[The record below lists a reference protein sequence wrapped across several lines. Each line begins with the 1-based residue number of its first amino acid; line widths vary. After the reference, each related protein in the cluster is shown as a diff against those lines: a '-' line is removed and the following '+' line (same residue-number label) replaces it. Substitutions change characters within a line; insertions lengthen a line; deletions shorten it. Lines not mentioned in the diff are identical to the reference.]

1 MAIGKLNLKLGVD
14 VSNLDK
20 ELGKVE
26 RSMSRFG
33 SNMQNIGSTLT
44 QSLTLPIIGLGA
56 ASLKSFADIEKL
68 QNGLI
73 AIMGS
78 SEEAGI
84 EMEKL
89 RKVAENPGLALPE
102 VVKASASLQSV
113 GMNADA
119 ARETITQFGNAVA
132 RAGGGAEQFDGV
144 VLALSQ
150 ISAVG
155 KVTQED
161 LNQIKERLPEF
172 ARVMKEEFGVVTA
185 EGIRELGISSEEFIK
200 RSVGALGNLERANG
214 GLANTFDNLKDNVSA
229 SLAELGK
236 AINETLN
243 LEAVAAALS
252 TGLQRLVDGFK
263 SLNPETQGFIVK
275 AGLLVAALGPAIF
288 IVGKLISTFSAL
300 IGTTRLIMTT
310 VKNLSTVISGAF
322 AKILANP
329 AILGVTL
336 AIAAV
341 GAIALYVYDNW
352 KAFSDN
358 FKNIWIN
365 IKNSVM
371 QGVTFV
377 LGKLDS
383 LQKALGLDL
392 FDLSGMTKYQEEQ
405 RVVAAEFKTIGE
417 TVDSLKG
424 KFKSLFMATPIPK
437 TGNGGGD
444 TNTGDLIFGDG
455 GAPTNG
461 GTVGARTG
469 GGVKSQ
475 PVNELMPT
483 TNLLPTIGKLPD
495 QLRSVTAETQRAKEE
510 TDAFAVAQ
518 TAAGKA
524 IQVTDDNITR
534 LKKGIEDLNT
544 GFKNIIEGT
553 LTDLSVALGEQLG
566 NALSGA
572 GFNIKSFLLPV
583 AEAVISFGKL
593 AIQVGIAALGIKT
606 ALKSLNPV
614 IAIAGGIALVALGTL
629 VKNSLSAPKLAEGG
643 LAYGPT
649 MATVGDN
656 RNARVDPEVIA
667 PLSKLKS
674 MMGDMGVGG
683 SLETRISGNDLIILL
698 NRSQK
703 GLSRIQ

>member
-1 MAIGKLNLKLGVD
+1 MANAAQLNLKLGID
-14 VSNLDK
+14 VSSLSR

-26 RSMSRFG
+26 SRMTKFG
-33 SNMQNIGSTLT
+33 SQMQNIGSIMT
-44 QSLTLPIIGLGA
+44 QSITLPLLGVGA
-56 ASLKSFADIEKL
+56 ASLKAFADMEKL
-68 QNGLI
+68 ENGLI

-78 SEEAGI
+78 SEGAKE
-84 EMEKL
+84 ELDKL
-89 RKVAENPGLALPE
+89 RKVAENPGLALPQ
-102 VVKASASLQSV
+102 VVQASASLQSV
-113 GMNADA
+113 GMSADA

-132 RAGGGAEQFDGV
+132 RSGGGAEQFSGV
-144 VLALSQ
+144 TLALSQ

-172 ARVMKEEFGVVTA
+172 ARVMKEEFGTVTA
-185 EGIRELGISSEEFIK
+185 EGIRAIGVSSEEFIT
-200 RSVGALGNLERANG
+200 RSVSALAKLERAQG
-214 GLANTFDNLKDNVSA
+214 GLGNTFDNLKDNVTA
-229 SLAELGK
+229 SLAEFGK
-236 AINETLN
+236 AINESLN
-243 LEAVAAALS
+243 LQAVAESLS
-252 TGLQRLVDGFK
+252 KYIQGLVDGFK
-263 SLNPETQGFIVK
+263 ALNPETQGFIVK
-275 AGLLVAALGPAIF
+275 AALVAASIGSIIF
-288 IVGKLISTFSAL
+288 IVGKLISTYGAL
-300 IGTTRLIMTT
+300 AGGSKLIVQAIG
-310 VKNLSTVISGAF
+310 NISKAF
-322 AKILANP
+322 KYLAANP
-329 AILGVTL
+329 TILIVT
-336 AIAAV
+336 ASIAAI

-371 QGVTFV
+371 EGVANV
-377 LGKLDS
+377 LKNIDY
-383 LQKALGLDL
+383 LQKALRLNL

-405 RVVAAEFKTIGE
+405 RIVAAEFKSIGE

-424 KFKSLFMATPIPK
+424 KLKGLFTNNKNPDTDTGSTNIPS
-437 TGNGGGD
+437 
-444 TNTGDLIFGDG
+444 TNIVE
-455 GAPTNG
+455 PT
-461 GTVGARTG
+461 TITG
-469 GGVKSQ
+469 GGGGGVTTQ
-475 PVNELMPT
+475 PKNETLSP
-483 TNLLPTIGKLPD
+483 TNLLPTIGKLPE
-495 QLRSVTAETQRAKEE
+495 QLRSVTAETEKAKDE
-510 TDAFAVAQ
+510 TNAFTVAQ

-524 IQVTDDNITR
+524 IQVTDEKIEL
-534 LKKGIEDLNT
+534 LKKGLEDLNT
-544 GFKNIIEGT
+544 GLKNIIEGA
-553 LTDLSVALGEQLG
+553 LNDLAVGLGEQLG

-572 GFNIKSFLLPV
+572 GFDVKSFLRPV

-606 ALKSLNPV
+606 ALKSLNPA

-656 RNARVDPEVIA
+656 KNARVDPEVIA

-674 MMGDMGVGG
+674 MMGDVGMGGV
-683 SLETRISGNDLIILL
+683 LETRISGNDLIILL

>member
-1 MAIGKLNLKLGVD
+1 MTIGKLLLKLGINTT
-14 VSNLDK
+14 NLDK

-26 RSMSRFG
+26 KSMSKFG
-33 SNMQNIGSTLT
+33 QNMSNLGSTLT
-44 QSLTLPIIGLGA
+44 QSLTLPIIGVGA
-56 ASLKSFADIEKL
+56 AALKSFADMEKL
-68 QNGLI
+68 ENGLI

-78 SEEAGI
+78 SEGAAI

-214 GLANTFDNLKDNVSA
+214 GLANTFDNLKDNVGA

-252 TGLQRLVDGFK
+252 EGLQRLVNGFK

-275 AGLLVAALGPAIF
+275 AGLLVAAIGPAIF
-288 IVGKLISTFSAL
+288 IVGKLITTFGAL
-300 IGTTRLIMTT
+300 IGTTRLIMDT
-310 VKNLSTVISGAF
+310 VKKLSTVISGAF

-352 KAFSDN
+352 KAFSDR
-358 FKNIWIN
+358 FTNIWIN

-424 KFKSLFMATPIPK
+424 KFKSLFMAAPGK
-437 TGNGGGD
+437 GGGGGG
-444 TNTGDLIFGDG
+444 TEGTGELVFGDG
-455 GAPTNG
+455 GAPTGG
-461 GTVGARTG
+461 GTGGGVTG

-510 TDAFAVAQ
+510 TDAFAKAQ
-518 TAAGKA
+518 DAAGKA
-524 IQVTDDNITR
+524 IQVTDDNISR
-534 LKKGIEDLNT
+534 LKIGLQSLND
-544 GFKNIIEGT
+544 GLKNIIEGT

-606 ALKSLNPV
+606 ALKSLNPA

-629 VKNSLSAPKLAEGG
+629 VKNSLAAPKLAEGG

-703 GLSRIQ
+703 GLNRIQ

>member
-1 MAIGKLNLKLGVD
+1 MALGKLNLKLGID
-14 VSNLDK
+14 VSDLDK

-33 SNMQNIGSTLT
+33 GKMQNIGTTLT

-78 SEEAGI
+78 STDAAV
-84 EMEKL
+84 EMERL

-214 GLANTFDNLKDNVSA
+214 GLANTFDNLKDNVGA

-243 LEAVAAALS
+243 LEAVVATLS
-252 TGLQRLVDGFK
+252 AGLQRLVDGFK

-288 IVGKLISTFSAL
+288 IVGKLISTFGAL

-336 AIAAV
+336 AIAAI
-341 GAIALYVYDNW
+341 GAVALYVYDNW
-352 KAFSDN
+352 EAFASR
-358 FKNIWIN
+358 FQNIWIN
-365 IKNSVM
+365 IKNSTM
-371 QGVTFV
+371 KGVADFM
-377 LGKLDS
+377 KNIDK
-383 LQKALGLDL
+383 LQKFLGIEL
-392 FDLSGMTKYQEEQ
+392 FDVSGLTNYQEQQ
-405 RVVAAEFKTIGE
+405 RVVQKEFKSIGD

-424 KFKSLFMATPIPK
+424 KFKSLFMAAPGK
-437 TGNGGGD
+437 GGGS
-444 TNTGDLIFGDG
+444 TETEGTGELVFGDG
-455 GAPTNG
+455 AP
-461 GTVGARTG
+461 TG
-469 GGVKSQ
+469 GGTGGGKGVGAALNT
-475 PVNELMPT
+475 PIDTV
-483 TNLLPTIGKLPD
+483 NLLPTLDLLPD
-495 QLRSVTAETQRAKEE
+495 KLESISAANERLKQTNEDVAKSFNNIAPTAKSAYDMLSDGQKIIANSILSFGELAASGFESMKELAAAVRKSIADIIANFIRMYVAKALASVPLSP
-510 TDAFAVAQ
+510 FMVAIAPAIAA
-518 TAAGKA
+518 AAG
-524 IQVTDDNITR
+524 
-534 LKKGIEDLNT
+534 G
-544 GFKNIIEGT
+544 
-553 LTDLSVALGEQLG
+553 VAR
-566 NALSGA
+566 
-572 GFNIKSFLLPV
+572 
-583 AEAVISFGKL
+583 
-593 AIQVGIAALGIKT
+593 
-606 ALKSLNPV
+606 SL
-614 IAIAGGIALVALGTL
+614 IMKIG
-629 VKNSLSAPKLAEGG
+629 APKLAKGG

-674 MMGDMGVGG
+674 MMGDMGIGG
-683 SLETRISGNDLIILL
+683 TLETRISGNDLIILL

-703 GLSRIQ
+703 GLNRVQ

>member
-1 MAIGKLNLKLGVD
+1 MALGKLNLKLGID
-14 VSNLDK
+14 VSDLDK

-33 SNMQNIGSTLT
+33 SKMQNIGTTLT
-44 QSLTLPIIGLGA
+44 QSLTLPIIALGA

-78 SEEAGI
+78 SEDAAV

-185 EGIRELGISSEEFIK
+185 EGIRELGISSEEFIQ

-243 LEAVAAALS
+243 LEAVAVALS
-252 TGLQRLVDGFK
+252 AGLQRLVDGFK

-288 IVGKLISTFSAL
+288 IVGKLITTFGAL

-405 RVVAAEFKTIGE
+405 RIVAAEFKTIGE

-424 KFKSLFMATPIPK
+424 KFKSLFMAAPGKGT
-437 TGNGGGD
+437 GGGG
-444 TNTGDLIFGDG
+444 TEGTGELVFGDG
-455 GAPTNG
+455 GAPTG
-461 GTVGARTG
+461 GGTG
-469 GGVKSQ
+469 GGVRG
-475 PVNELMPT
+475 LMPS
-483 TNLLPTIGKLPD
+483 TNLLPSLNLLPT
-495 QLRSVTAETQRAKEE
+495 QLDSATASTQRLKSEQEALNQATTKVNSNFKEQLTQIE
-510 TDAFAVAQ
+510 L
-518 TAAGKA
+518 
-524 IQVTDDNITR
+524 
-534 LKKGIEDLNT
+534 LKLSFDQLNT
-544 GFKNIIEGT
+544 GLKNIIEGT
-553 LTDLSVALGEQLG
+553 LQDMAVAFGETLGQSLAGASFDIRSVIGPLADALIQ
-566 NALSGA
+566 
-572 GFNIKSFLLPV
+572 
-583 AEAVISFGKL
+583 FGKL
-593 AIQVGIAALGIKT
+593 AVQVGIAALGIKA
-606 ALKSLNPV
+606 ALKSLNPA
-614 IAIAGGIALVALGTL
+614 IAIAGGIALIALGTF
-629 VKNSLSAPKLAEGG
+629 VKSKLAAPALAEGG
-643 LAYGPT
+643 LATGPT
-649 MATVGDN
+649 MALVGDN

-674 MMGDMGVGG
+674 MMGDMGIGG
-683 SLETRISGNDLIILL
+683 TLETRISGNDLIILL

-703 GLSRIQ
+703 GLNRVQ

>member
-1 MAIGKLNLKLGVD
+1 MALGKLNLKLGID
-14 VSNLDK
+14 VSDLDK

-33 SNMQNIGSTLT
+33 GKMQNIGTTLT

-78 SEEAGI
+78 SEDAAV

-185 EGIRELGISSEEFIK
+185 EGIRELGISSEEFIQ

-214 GLANTFDNLKDNVSA
+214 GLANTFDNLKDNVGA

-252 TGLQRLVDGFK
+252 AGLQRLVDGFK

-288 IVGKLISTFSAL
+288 IVGKLISTFGAL

-352 KAFSDN
+352 QAFSDR

-424 KFKSLFMATPIPK
+424 KFKSLFMAAPGK
-437 TGNGGGD
+437 GGGGGGTD
-444 TNTGDLIFGDG
+444 GTGELVFGDG
-455 GAPTNG
+455 GAPTG
-461 GTVGARTG
+461 EGTG
-469 GGVKSQ
+469 GGKGVGAALNT
-475 PVNELMPT
+475 PIDTV
-483 TNLLPTIGKLPD
+483 NLLPTLDLLPD
-495 QLRSVTAETQRAKEE
+495 KLESISAANERLKQTNEDVANSFNKIAPTAKSAYDSLGEGQKIIAASILSFGELAASGFESMKELAAAVRKSIADIIANFIRMYVAKALASVPLSP
-510 TDAFAVAQ
+510 FMVAIAPAIAA
-518 TAAGKA
+518 AAG
-524 IQVTDDNITR
+524 
-534 LKKGIEDLNT
+534 G
-544 GFKNIIEGT
+544 
-553 LTDLSVALGEQLG
+553 VAR
-566 NALSGA
+566 
-572 GFNIKSFLLPV
+572 
-583 AEAVISFGKL
+583 
-593 AIQVGIAALGIKT
+593 
-606 ALKSLNPV
+606 SL
-614 IAIAGGIALVALGTL
+614 IMKIG
-629 VKNSLSAPKLAEGG
+629 APKLAEGG

-674 MMGDMGVGG
+674 MMGDMGIGG
-683 SLETRISGNDLIILL
+683 TLETRISGNDLIILL

-703 GLSRIQ
+703 GLNRVQ

>member
-1 MAIGKLNLKLGVD
+1 MAIGKLLLKLGID
-14 VSNLDK
+14 TTNLDK

-26 RSMSRFG
+26 KSMTKFG
-33 SNMQNIGSTLT
+33 QNMSNLGSTLT
-44 QSLTLPIIGLGA
+44 QSLTLPIIGVGA
-56 ASLKSFADIEKL
+56 AALKSFADMEKL

-78 SEEAGI
+78 SEGAAVEL
-84 EMEKL
+84 EKL

-214 GLANTFDNLKDNVSA
+214 GLANTFDNLKDNVGA

-243 LEAVAAALS
+243 LEAVVATFSA
-252 TGLQRLVDGFK
+252 GLQRLVDGFK

-275 AGLLVAALGPAIF
+275 AGLIIAAIGPAIF
-288 IVGKLISTFSAL
+288 IVGKLISTFGAL
-300 IGTTRLIMTT
+300 VGTIKLIRTTILFMTT
-310 VKNLSTVISGAF
+310 GIQAAF
-322 AKILANP
+322 ASLLANP
-329 AILGVTL
+329 VILGIVA
-336 AIAAV
+336 AIAAI

-352 KAFSDN
+352 QAFSDN

-377 LGKLDS
+377 LGKLDN
-383 LQKALGLDL
+383 LQKALGLNL
-392 FDLSGMTKYQEEQ
+392 FDLSGMTKYQEQQ
-405 RVVAAEFKTIGE
+405 RIVATEFKSIGD

-424 KFKSLFMATPIPK
+424 KFKSLFMAAPGKAT
-437 TGNGGGD
+437 GGGATD
-444 TNTGDLIFGDG
+444 GTGELVFGDG
-455 GAPTNG
+455 GAPKVG
-461 GTVGARTG
+461 GT
-469 GGVKSQ
+469 GGVSNAS
-475 PVNELMPT
+475 PVAAITSEST
-483 TNLLPTIGKLPD
+483 GITNMLPTLDLLAIKLD
-495 QLRSVTAETQRAKEE
+495 TA
-510 TDAFAVAQ
+510 
-518 TAAGKA
+518 TAS
-524 IQVTDDNITR
+524 NLR
-534 LKKGIEDLNT
+534 LKETN
-544 GFKNIIEGT
+544 E
-553 LTDLSVALGEQLG
+553 E
-566 NALSGA
+566 
-572 GFNIKSFLLPV
+572 
-583 AEAVISFGKL
+583 
-593 AIQVGIAALGIKT
+593 
-606 ALKSLNPV
+606 
-614 IAIAGGIALVALGTL
+614 
-629 VKNSLSAPKLAEGG
+629 VKNSFVAVETQMMSFGNTLTSALILAADAFSNLAVQGETDMKKMASAALQAARQVVSAYIKEGVAGIVKNILAGPTGKILGPFAIAVAGAAGAGASVLFNTLLNKVSAPALAQGG
-643 LAYGPT
+643 LATGPT
-649 MATVGDN
+649 MALVGDN

-674 MMGDMGVGG
+674 MMGDMGMGG
-683 SLETRISGNDLIILL
+683 VLETRISGNDLIILL

>member
-214 GLANTFDNLKDNVSA
+214 GLANTFDNLKDNVGA

-252 TGLQRLVDGFK
+252 AGLQRLVDGFK

-275 AGLLVAALGPAIF
+275 AGLLVASLGPAIF
-288 IVGKLISTFSAL
+288 IVGKLITTFSAL
-300 IGTTRLIMTT
+300 IGTTRLIMDT
-310 VKNLSTVISGAF
+310 VKKLSTVISGAF

-352 KAFSDN
+352 KAFSDR
-358 FKNIWIN
+358 FTNIWIN
-365 IKNSVM
+365 IKNSANK
-371 QGVTFV
+371 GVADFMMAID
-377 LGKLDS
+377 K
-383 LQKALGLDL
+383 LQKAMGYQL
-392 FDLSGMTKYQEEQ
+392 FDVSGMTKYQEEQ
-405 RVVAAEFKTIGE
+405 KVVAAEFKTIGE

-424 KFKSLFMATPIPK
+424 KFKSLFMAAPGK
-437 TGNGGGD
+437 GGGGGG
-444 TNTGDLIFGDG
+444 TEGTGELVFGDG
-455 GAPTNG
+455 GAPTG
-461 GTVGARTG
+461 GGTG
-469 GGVKSQ
+469 GGKGVGAALNT
-475 PVNELMPT
+475 PIDTV
-483 TNLLPTIGKLPD
+483 NLLPTLDLLPD
-495 QLRSVTAETQRAKEE
+495 KLESISAANERLKQTNEDVAKSFNNISPTAKSAYDMLGDGQKIIANSILSFGELAASGFESMKELAAAVRKSIADIIANFIRMYVAKALASVPLSP
-510 TDAFAVAQ
+510 FMVAIAPAIAA
-518 TAAGKA
+518 AAG
-524 IQVTDDNITR
+524 
-534 LKKGIEDLNT
+534 G
-544 GFKNIIEGT
+544 
-553 LTDLSVALGEQLG
+553 VAR
-566 NALSGA
+566 
-572 GFNIKSFLLPV
+572 
-583 AEAVISFGKL
+583 
-593 AIQVGIAALGIKT
+593 
-606 ALKSLNPV
+606 SL
-614 IAIAGGIALVALGTL
+614 IMKIG
-629 VKNSLSAPKLAEGG
+629 APKLAEGG

-703 GLSRIQ
+703 GLNRVQ

>member
-1 MAIGKLNLKLGVD
+1 MANAAQLNLKLGID
-14 VSNLDK
+14 VSSLSR

-26 RSMSRFG
+26 SRMTKFG
-33 SNMQNIGSTLT
+33 SQMQNIGSTMT
-44 QSLTLPIIGLGA
+44 QSITLPLLGVGA
-56 ASLKSFADIEKL
+56 ASLKAFADMEKL
-68 QNGLI
+68 ENGLI
-73 AIMGS
+73 AIMGT
-78 SEEAGI
+78 SEGAKQELD
-84 EMEKL
+84 KL
-89 RKVAENPGLALPE
+89 RKVAENPGLALPQ
-102 VVKASASLQSV
+102 VVQASASLQSV
-113 GMNADA
+113 GMSADA

-132 RAGGGAEQFDGV
+132 RSGGGAEQFSGV
-144 VLALSQ
+144 TLALSQ

-172 ARVMKEEFGVVTA
+172 ARVMKEEFGTVTA
-185 EGIRELGISSEEFIK
+185 EGIRAIGVSSEEFIT
-200 RSVGALGNLERANG
+200 RSVSALAKLERAQG
-214 GLANTFDNLKDNVSA
+214 GLGNTFDNLKDNVTA
-229 SLAELGK
+229 SLAEFGK
-236 AINETLN
+236 AINESLN
-243 LEAVAAALS
+243 LQAVAESLS
-252 TGLQRLVDGFK
+252 KYIQGLVDGFK
-263 SLNPETQGFIVK
+263 ALNPETQGFIVK
-275 AGLLVAALGPAIF
+275 AALVAASIGPIIF
-288 IVGKLISTFSAL
+288 IVGKLISTYGALAGASKLIVQAIGNISKAFSYLA
-300 IGTTRLIMTT
+300 
-310 VKNLSTVISGAF
+310 
-322 AKILANP
+322 ANP
-329 AILGVTL
+329 MILVVT
-336 AIAAV
+336 ASIAAI

-371 QGVTFV
+371 QGVANV
-377 LGKLDS
+377 LKNIDY
-383 LQKALGLDL
+383 LQKALGLNL

-405 RVVAAEFKTIGE
+405 RIVAAEFKSIGE

-424 KFKSLFMATPIPK
+424 KLKGLFTNNKNPDTDTGSTNIPITDIIEPTTT
-437 TGNGGGD
+437 TGAG
-444 TNTGDLIFGDG
+444 
-455 GAPTNG
+455 
-461 GTVGARTG
+461 G
-469 GGVKSQ
+469 GGVTTQ
-475 PVNELMPT
+475 PKNETLSP
-483 TNLLPTIGKLPD
+483 TNLLPTIGKLPE
-495 QLRSVTAETQRAKEE
+495 QLRSVTAETEKAKDE
-510 TDAFAVAQ
+510 TNAFTVAQ

-524 IQVTDDNITR
+524 IQVTDEKIEL
-534 LKKGIEDLNT
+534 LKKGLEDLNT
-544 GFKNIIEGT
+544 GLKNIIEGA
-553 LTDLSVALGEQLG
+553 LNDLAVGLGEQLG

-572 GFNIKSFLLPV
+572 GFDVKSFLRPV

-606 ALKSLNPV
+606 ALKSLNPA

-674 MMGDMGVGG
+674 MMGDMGMGG
-683 SLETRISGNDLIILL
+683 VLETRISGNDLIILL

>member
-1 MAIGKLNLKLGVD
+1 MALGKLNLKLGID

-20 ELGKVE
+20 ELSKVE

-33 SNMQNIGSTLT
+33 GKMQSVGTTLS
-44 QSLTLPIIGLGA
+44 QSLTLPIIALGGA
-56 ASLKSFADIEKL
+56 ALKSFADIEKL

-78 SEEAGI
+78 SEDASI
-84 EMEKL
+84 ELEKL

-214 GLANTFDNLKDNVSA
+214 GLANTFDNLKDNVGA

-243 LEAVAAALS
+243 LEAVVATFSA
-252 TGLQRLVDGFK
+252 GLQRLVDGFK

-275 AGLLVAALGPAIF
+275 AGLIIAAIGPAIF
-288 IVGKLISTFSAL
+288 IVGKLISTFGAL
-300 IGTTRLIMTT
+300 VGTIKLIRTTILFMTT
-310 VKNLSTVISGAF
+310 GVQAAF
-322 AKILANP
+322 ASLLANP
-329 AILGVTL
+329 VILGIVA
-336 AIAAV
+336 AIAAI

-352 KAFSDN
+352 QAFSDN

-377 LGKLDS
+377 LGKLDN

-392 FDLSGMTKYQEEQ
+392 FDLSGMTKYQEQQ
-405 RVVAAEFKTIGE
+405 RIVATEFKSIGD

-424 KFKSLFMATPIPK
+424 KFKSLFMAAPGKAT
-437 TGNGGGD
+437 GGGGTD
-444 TNTGDLIFGDG
+444 GTGELVFGDG
-455 GAPTNG
+455 GAPTGG
-461 GTVGARTG
+461 GTAG
-469 GGVKSQ
+469 GGVKNALNT
-475 PVNELMPT
+475 PIDTV
-483 TNLLPTIGKLPD
+483 NLLPTLDLLPD
-495 QLRSVTAETQRAKEE
+495 KLESISAANERLKQTNEDVANSFNKIAPTAKSAYDSLGQGQQIIAASILSFGELAASGFESMKELAAAVRKSIADIIANFIRMYVAKALASVPLSP
-510 TDAFAVAQ
+510 FMVAIAPAIAA
-518 TAAGKA
+518 AAG
-524 IQVTDDNITR
+524 
-534 LKKGIEDLNT
+534 G
-544 GFKNIIEGT
+544 
-553 LTDLSVALGEQLG
+553 VAR
-566 NALSGA
+566 
-572 GFNIKSFLLPV
+572 
-583 AEAVISFGKL
+583 
-593 AIQVGIAALGIKT
+593 
-606 ALKSLNPV
+606 SL
-614 IAIAGGIALVALGTL
+614 IMKIG
-629 VKNSLSAPKLAEGG
+629 APKLAEGA
-643 LAYGPT
+643 LAFGPT

-683 SLETRISGNDLIILL
+683 TLETRISGNDLIILL

>member
-1 MAIGKLNLKLGVD
+1 MALGKLNLKLGID
-14 VSNLDK
+14 VSDLDK

-33 SNMQNIGSTLT
+33 GKMQNIGTTLT
-44 QSLTLPIIGLGA
+44 QSLTLPIIALGA

-78 SEEAGI
+78 SEDAAV

-185 EGIRELGISSEEFIK
+185 EGIRELGISSEEFIQ

-243 LEAVAAALS
+243 LEAVAVALS
-252 TGLQRLVDGFK
+252 AGLQRLVDGFK

-288 IVGKLISTFSAL
+288 IVGKLITTFGAL

-405 RVVAAEFKTIGE
+405 RIVAAEFKTIGE

-424 KFKSLFMATPIPK
+424 KFKSLFMAAPGKGT
-437 TGNGGGD
+437 GGGG
-444 TNTGDLIFGDG
+444 TEGTGELVFGDG
-455 GAPTNG
+455 GAPTG
-461 GTVGARTG
+461 GGTG
-469 GGVKSQ
+469 GGVRG
-475 PVNELMPT
+475 LMPS
-483 TNLLPTIGKLPD
+483 TNLLPSLNLLPT
-495 QLRSVTAETQRAKEE
+495 QLDSATASTQRLKSEQEALNQATTKVNSNFKEQLTQIE
-510 TDAFAVAQ
+510 L
-518 TAAGKA
+518 
-524 IQVTDDNITR
+524 
-534 LKKGIEDLNT
+534 LKLSFDQLNT
-544 GFKNIIEGT
+544 GLKNIIEGT
-553 LTDLSVALGEQLG
+553 LQDMAVAFGETLGQSLAGASFDIRSVIGPLADALIQ
-566 NALSGA
+566 
-572 GFNIKSFLLPV
+572 
-583 AEAVISFGKL
+583 FGKL
-593 AIQVGIAALGIKT
+593 AVQVGIAALGIKA
-606 ALKSLNPV
+606 ALKSLNPA
-614 IAIAGGIALVALGTL
+614 IAIAGGIALIALGTF
-629 VKNSLSAPKLAEGG
+629 VKSKLAAPALAEGG
-643 LAYGPT
+643 LATGPT
-649 MATVGDN
+649 MALVGDN

-674 MMGDMGVGG
+674 MMGDMGIGG
-683 SLETRISGNDLIILL
+683 TLETRISGNDLIILL

-703 GLSRIQ
+703 GLNRVQ

>member
-1 MAIGKLNLKLGVD
+1 MAGGSTLMLKLGID
-14 VSNLDK
+14 VSNLSR

-26 RSMSRFG
+26 SQMARFG
-33 SNMQNIGSTLT
+33 GKMQNVGTTLT
-44 QSLTLPIIGLGA
+44 QSLTLPIIGLGGA
-56 ASLKSFADIEKL
+56 ALKSFADMEKL
-68 QNGLI
+68 ENGLI

-78 SEEAGI
+78 SEGAAI
-84 EMEKL
+84 ELEKL

-185 EGIRELGISSEEFIK
+185 EGIRELGISSEEFIQ

-214 GLANTFDNLKDNVSA
+214 GLANTFDNLKDNVGA

-275 AGLLVAALGPAIF
+275 VGLIVAAIGPAIF
-288 IVGKLISTFSAL
+288 IVGKLITTFGAMV
-300 IGTTRLIMTT
+300 GTIRLISTT
-310 VKNLSTVISGAF
+310 VKNMAGIISKSF
-322 AKILANP
+322 AAILANP
-329 AILGVTL
+329 VILAVTL

-371 QGVTFV
+371 QGVAFV
-377 LGKLDS
+377 LGKLDT

-424 KFKSLFMATPIPK
+424 KFKSLFMAAPGKGT
-437 TGNGGGD
+437 GGGG
-444 TNTGDLIFGDG
+444 TEGIGELVFGDG
-455 GAPTNG
+455 GAPTGG
-461 GTVGARTG
+461 GTGGKGVGAALNTPIDT
-469 GGVKSQ
+469 V
-475 PVNELMPT
+475 
-483 TNLLPTIGKLPD
+483 NLLPTLDLLPD
-495 QLRSVTAETQRAKEE
+495 KLESISAANERLKQTNEDVAKSFNNIAPTAKSAYDMLGDGQKIIANSILSFGELAASGFESMKELAAAVRKSIADIIANFIRMYVAKALASVPLSP
-510 TDAFAVAQ
+510 FMVAIAPAIAA
-518 TAAGKA
+518 AAG
-524 IQVTDDNITR
+524 
-534 LKKGIEDLNT
+534 G
-544 GFKNIIEGT
+544 
-553 LTDLSVALGEQLG
+553 VAR
-566 NALSGA
+566 
-572 GFNIKSFLLPV
+572 
-583 AEAVISFGKL
+583 
-593 AIQVGIAALGIKT
+593 
-606 ALKSLNPV
+606 SL
-614 IAIAGGIALVALGTL
+614 IMKIG
-629 VKNSLSAPKLAEGG
+629 APKLADGG

-674 MMGDMGVGG
+674 MMGDMGIGG
-683 SLETRISGNDLIILL
+683 TLETRISGNDLIILL

-703 GLSRIQ
+703 GLNRVQ

>member
-1 MAIGKLNLKLGVD
+1 MAIGKLNLKLGID
-14 VSNLDK
+14 VSDLDK

-33 SNMQNIGSTLT
+33 GKMQNIGTTLT

-78 SEEAGI
+78 STDAAV
-84 EMEKL
+84 EMERL

-214 GLANTFDNLKDNVSA
+214 GLANTFDNLKDNVGA

-243 LEAVAAALS
+243 LEAVVATLS
-252 TGLQRLVDGFK
+252 AGLQRLVDGFK

-288 IVGKLISTFSAL
+288 IVGKLISTFGAL

-352 KAFSDN
+352 EAFASR
-358 FKNIWIN
+358 FQNIWIN
-365 IKNSVM
+365 IKNSTM
-371 QGVTFV
+371 KGVADFM
-377 LGKLDS
+377 KNIDK
-383 LQKALGLDL
+383 LQKFLGIEL
-392 FDLSGMTKYQEEQ
+392 FDVSGLTNYQEQQ
-405 RVVAAEFKTIGE
+405 RVVQKEFKSIGD

-424 KFKSLFMATPIPK
+424 KFKSLFMAAPGK
-437 TGNGGGD
+437 GGGS
-444 TNTGDLIFGDG
+444 TETEGTGELVFGDG
-455 GAPTNG
+455 GAPTG
-461 GTVGARTG
+461 GGTG
-469 GGVKSQ
+469 GGKGVGAALNT
-475 PVNELMPT
+475 PIDTV
-483 TNLLPTIGKLPD
+483 NLLPTLDLLPD
-495 QLRSVTAETQRAKEE
+495 KLESISAANERLKQTNEDVAKSFNNIAPTAKSAYDMLGDGQKIIANSILSFGELAASGFESMKELAAAVRKSIADIIANFIRMYVAKALASVPLSP
-510 TDAFAVAQ
+510 FMVAIAPAIAA
-518 TAAGKA
+518 AAG
-524 IQVTDDNITR
+524 
-534 LKKGIEDLNT
+534 G
-544 GFKNIIEGT
+544 
-553 LTDLSVALGEQLG
+553 VAR
-566 NALSGA
+566 
-572 GFNIKSFLLPV
+572 
-583 AEAVISFGKL
+583 
-593 AIQVGIAALGIKT
+593 
-606 ALKSLNPV
+606 SL
-614 IAIAGGIALVALGTL
+614 IMKIG
-629 VKNSLSAPKLAEGG
+629 APKLAEGG

-683 SLETRISGNDLIILL
+683 TLETRINGNDLIILL

-703 GLSRIQ
+703 GLNRVQ

>member
-1 MAIGKLNLKLGVD
+1 MALGKLNLKLGID
-14 VSNLDK
+14 VSDLDK

-33 SNMQNIGSTLT
+33 GKMQNIGTTLT

-78 SEEAGI
+78 STDAAV
-84 EMEKL
+84 EMERL

-214 GLANTFDNLKDNVSA
+214 GLANTFDNLKDNVGA

-243 LEAVAAALS
+243 LEAVVATLS
-252 TGLQRLVDGFK
+252 AGLQRLVDGFK

-288 IVGKLISTFSAL
+288 IVGKLISTFGAL

-336 AIAAV
+336 AIAAI

-352 KAFSDN
+352 QAFSDR

-405 RVVAAEFKTIGE
+405 RIVAAEFKTIGE

-424 KFKSLFMATPIPK
+424 KFKSLFMAAPGKGT
-437 TGNGGGD
+437 GGGG
-444 TNTGDLIFGDG
+444 TEGTGELVFGDG
-455 GAPTNG
+455 GAPTG
-461 GTVGARTG
+461 GGTG
-469 GGVKSQ
+469 GGEGVGSALNT
-475 PVNELMPT
+475 PIDTV
-483 TNLLPTIGKLPD
+483 NLLPTLDLLPD
-495 QLRSVTAETQRAKEE
+495 KLESISAANERLKQTNEDVANSFNKITPAVKSAADMLTPMQAILVEGINT
-510 TDAFAVAQ
+510 FADL
-518 TAAGKA
+518 AAGGFESMKELA
-524 IQVTDDNITR
+524 QAV
-534 LKKGIEDLNT
+534 KK
-544 GFKNIIEGT
+544 
-553 LTDLSVALGEQLG
+553 SVAEIIG
-566 NALSGA
+566 NLIRMFVAKALA
-572 GFNIKSFLLPV
+572 GLPPTP
-583 AEAVISFGKL
+583 FML
-593 AIQVGIAALGIKT
+593 AIAPAIAALAGN
-606 ALKSLNPV
+606 LGKSL
-614 IAIAGGIALVALGTL
+614 IMKIG
-629 VKNSLSAPKLAEGG
+629 APKLAEGG

-683 SLETRISGNDLIILL
+683 TLETRISGNDLIILL

-703 GLSRIQ
+703 GLNRVQ

>member
-1 MAIGKLNLKLGVD
+1 MANAAQLNLKLGID
-14 VSNLDK
+14 VSSLSR

-26 RSMSRFG
+26 SRMTKFG
-33 SNMQNIGSTLT
+33 SQMQNIGSIMT
-44 QSLTLPIIGLGA
+44 QSITLPLLGVGA
-56 ASLKSFADIEKL
+56 ASLKAFADMEKL
-68 QNGLI
+68 ENGLI

-78 SEEAGI
+78 SEGAKE
-84 EMEKL
+84 ELDKL
-89 RKVAENPGLALPE
+89 RKVAENPGLALPQ
-102 VVKASASLQSV
+102 VVQASASLQSV
-113 GMNADA
+113 GMSADA

-132 RAGGGAEQFDGV
+132 RSGGGAEQFSGV
-144 VLALSQ
+144 TLALSQ

-172 ARVMKEEFGVVTA
+172 ARVMKEEFGTVTA
-185 EGIRELGISSEEFIK
+185 EGIRAIGVSSEEFIT
-200 RSVGALGNLERANG
+200 RSVSALAKLERAQG
-214 GLANTFDNLKDNVSA
+214 GLGNTFDNLKDNVTA
-229 SLAELGK
+229 SLAEFGK
-236 AINETLN
+236 AINESLN
-243 LEAVAAALS
+243 LQAVAESLS
-252 TGLQRLVDGFK
+252 KYIQGLVDGFK
-263 SLNPETQGFIVK
+263 ALNPETQGFIVK
-275 AGLLVAALGPAIF
+275 AALVAASIGSIIF
-288 IVGKLISTFSAL
+288 IVGKLISTYGAL
-300 IGTTRLIMTT
+300 AGGSKLIVQAIG
-310 VKNLSTVISGAF
+310 NISKAF
-322 AKILANP
+322 KYLAANP
-329 AILGVTL
+329 TILIVT
-336 AIAAV
+336 ASIAAI

-371 QGVTFV
+371 QGVANV
-377 LGKLDS
+377 LKNIDY
-383 LQKALGLDL
+383 LQKALRLNL

-405 RVVAAEFKTIGE
+405 RIVAAEFKSIGE

-424 KFKSLFMATPIPK
+424 KLKGLFTNNKNPDTDTGSTNIPS
-437 TGNGGGD
+437 
-444 TNTGDLIFGDG
+444 TNIVE
-455 GAPTNG
+455 PT
-461 GTVGARTG
+461 TITG
-469 GGVKSQ
+469 GGGGGVTTQ
-475 PVNELMPT
+475 PKNETLSP
-483 TNLLPTIGKLPD
+483 TNLLPTIGKLPE
-495 QLRSVTAETQRAKEE
+495 QLRSVTAETEKAKDE
-510 TDAFAVAQ
+510 TNAFTVAQ

-524 IQVTDDNITR
+524 IQVTDEKIEL
-534 LKKGIEDLNT
+534 LKKGLEDLNT
-544 GFKNIIEGT
+544 GLKNIIEGA
-553 LTDLSVALGEQLG
+553 LNDLAVGLGEQLG

-572 GFNIKSFLLPV
+572 GFDVKSFLRPV

-606 ALKSLNPV
+606 ALKSLNPA

-656 RNARVDPEVIA
+656 KNARVDPEVIA

-674 MMGDMGVGG
+674 MMGDVGMGGV
-683 SLETRISGNDLIILL
+683 LETRISGNDLIILL